1 MSNGN
6 GDKKK
11 KGAQGTS
18 GANALGAN
26 VKNVTSNVVEG
37 DWDLSDDEL
46 IATRIITTSTKGKNL
61 LADLTPAQQQWYHDE
76 YARIK
81 SECVGCTD
89 EQIDTIYEN
98 KWQIK
103 TEVETKTREKD
114 EFPPASTLYPNTF
127 KSMWNYMVKKRA
139 KTPYLHGG
147 KLKDIDNP
155 AFFKLRGTDIRSFE
169 EYASVMGDYWTTTY
183 GKSTV
188 KDGKETWAPSTEY
201 LFLNNKKVKRNSEF
215 WRKPLTGKE
224 QIGGKPI
231 GEEWKNKT
239 RYDLALEYQREGK
252 SLGSNSKFKNLEI
265 RKSTSYPLE
274 WRAMMQKRLKQPNFL
289 AGRTLTPTN
298 VAAGGGTTGAWSTS
312 TRRTVSEQGN

>member
-11 KGAQGTS
+11 KSAALGAGAQGT
-18 GANALGAN
+18 
-26 VKNVTSNVVEG
+26 TSSVVIG
-37 DWDLSDDEL
+37 DWNLSDDEL

-76 YARIK
+76 RARIK

-89 EQIDTIYEN
+89 EEIDTIYDN
-98 KWQIK
+98 KWLIK
-103 TEVETKTREKD
+103 KEVETKTREKD

-139 KTPYLHGG
+139 NAPSMQGG

-155 AFFKLRGTDIRSFE
+155 AFFHLRGTDIRSFE
-169 EYASVMGDYWTTTY
+169 EYASVMQDYWIGRY
-183 GKSTV
+183 GKPGD
-188 KDGKETWAPSTEY
+188 KTWAPSTEY
-201 LFLNNKKVKRNSEF
+201 LFLNNKRVNPNSEF
-215 WRKPLTGKE
+215 WRKPLTGNEK
-224 QIGGKPI
+224 IGGKII

-252 SLGSNSKFKNLEI
+252 SLGGNPKFKNLEI
-265 RKSTSYPLE
+265 KTSTAYPLK
-274 WRAMMQKRLKQPNFL
+274 WRTEMQKKLNEPTFL
-289 AGRTLTPTN
+289 AGRSLTPTN
-298 VAAGGGTTGAWSTS
+298 VAAGGSTTGAFGPS
-312 TRRTVSEQGN
+312 TRRTVSEQRN